1 MEVEN
6 ENKYQRGKIYTIR
19 SPQTDEIYIGSTID
33 TLSKRFY
40 KHKNDFKRWKTGK
53 YSYVTSYKILEYDDC
68 YIELLE
74 MCPCNNKMELERKEG
89 QLIRAD
95 DNAVNKIQPGR
106 TYKQYRLDNKEK
118 IREQSKEYYYNNIDK
133 VKKYKNQYY
142 LDNADEVKERTKQY
156 RDHHPKEIKQYQTQY
171 RIDKADKIKEHRN
184 QRHNCECGGK
194 YQNGN
199 KSTHMKSKKH
209 LKYLENL

>member
-74 MCPCNNKMELERKEG
+74 MCPCNNKMELTRKEG
-89 QLIRAD
+89 ELIRA
-95 DNAVNKIQPGR
+95 NEKCVNKVQPGR
-106 TYKQYRLDNKEK
+106 TT
-118 IREQSKEYYYNNIDK
+118 KEYC
-133 VKKYKNQYY
+133 Q
-142 LDNADEVKERTKQY
+142 DNREERNRRTKEWRTNNPEKQ
-156 RDHHPKEIKQYQTQY
+156 KQYQ
-171 RIDKADKIKEHRN
+171 N
-184 QRHNCECGGK
+184 QKHNCPCGGRYK
-194 YQNGN
+194 NN
-199 KSTHMKSKKH
+199 SKARHLKSKKH
-209 LKYLENL
+209 LKYLENQ